1 MDETEP
7 EVNTSIQVERTG
19 LDAKKFAPSTG
30 AAFDKPQPCPP
41 AASESRWPLSPARPI
56 AAINQIAGKFF
67 WPRAS
72 AMLNALAGE
81 HKLEAFFNCW
91 TRKEAYLKAT
101 GEGIADALAQIEVSL
116 APGPAAQLLHVAG
129 DARVA
134 SSWSLHPLAPTP
146 GFTGAV
152 AVKARDLKLACW
164 RWPENFPAARSLR

>member
-41 AASESRWPLSPARPI
+41 AASESRWPLSPARPDLARDEI
-56 AAINQIAGKFF
+56 HAWCAVLDEL
-67 WPRAS
+67 AS
-72 AMLNALAGE
+72 DLPAE

-129 DARVA
+129 DAREA
-134 SSWSLHPLAPTP
+134 SSWSLHPLAPAP

-152 AVKARDLKLACW
+152 AVKARDL
-164 RWPENFPAARSLR
+164 RSEE